1 MTINM
6 NYNKYFIL
14 WCLNKKLNYHTS
26 NKILNYLIELYY
38 SDYIK
43 ILNMN
48 ECKQLSL
55 TLQYTNII
63 LNILNNKQLLNFT
76 IKNDSYFRQGYK
88 DIIINKRRYFILLR
102 NDYEDLALYILFSY
116 YH

>member
-1 MTINM
+1 M
-6 NYNKYFIL
+6 NYNYFIL
-14 WCLNKKLNYHTS
+14 WCLNKKLNHHTS

-38 SDYIK
+38 NDYIK

-48 ECKQLSL
+48 DCKQLSL
-55 TLQYTNII
+55 TLPYINII

-76 IKNDSYFRQGYK
+76 IKNDIYFKQGYK
-88 DIIINKRRYFILLR
+88 DIIINKKRYFILLSHE
-102 NDYEDLALYILFSY
+102 YEDLALYILFNY